1 MALDAARHRAH
12 DDVRGHAL
20 TESGAVSTPGLSG
33 TGEPR
38 VEGRLLYLDW
48 LRGIAVLAMVHAHT
62 LDAWTR
68 EADRTNPIYYS
79 LQWAGGV
86 ASALFLFLAGV
97 ATAMS
102 AASKARQAGSKTAG
116 AHAALRR
123 GFEIFLL
130 AFVFRLQAEI
140 LGLGPLQTLLKVDM
154 LNIMGLS
161 IMFAAIVWQA
171 LPHRNTRVVTF
182 AALTSAVTFVTPL
195 VRAAPWLAPL
205 PDPLEAY
212 LRPAGSYSAFPIF
225 PWSGYLFA
233 GVLVGDLIDGLR
245 VSGRNPVTLQLSLAV
260 AAALGGVSAYY
271 ASFQPA
277 LFPTASFWHDSPT
290 IFFLRLA
297 SVTMVVP
304 LAWVIERLAGN
315 TALFRALVTSG
326 RSSLFVYWIHVEMVY
341 GVIAQPIRHGLPLW
355 QVQLGWLALSIALYG
370 VVLLKHRLM
379 EGRELPRRA
388 RIFAAVL
395 R

>member
-1 MALDAARHRAH
+1 MALDARRHRAD
-12 DDVRGHAL
+12 DDVRGHTLKEAAA
-20 TESGAVSTPGLSG
+20 SS
-33 TGEPR
+33 
-38 VEGRLLYLDW
+38 RLLYLDW

-68 EADRTNPIYYS
+68 EADRNNQTYYS
-79 LQWAGGV
+79 LQWVGGV

-102 AASKARQAGSKTAG
+102 AASKARQAGSIGEG
-116 AHAALRR
+116 ARAARRR
-123 GFEIFLL
+123 GFEIFVL

-140 LGLGPLQTLLKVDM
+140 LGFGPLQSLLKVDM
-154 LNIMGLS
+154 LNIMGLAM
-161 IMFAAIVWQA
+161 IAAALAWQF
-171 LPHRNTRVVTF
+171 PSHRRSRVMTF
-182 AALTSAVTFVTPL
+182 AALTAAITFLTPL
-195 VRAAPWLAPL
+195 VRAVPWLASL
-205 PDPLEAY
+205 PDPIEAY
-212 LRPAGSYSAFPIF
+212 LRPAGFYSAFAIF
-225 PWSGYLFA
+225 PWAGYLFA
-233 GVLVGDLIDGLR
+233 GVMVGDLLDAYR
-245 VSGRNPVTLQLSLAV
+245 VSERNPATLQLAFAFAAV
-260 AAALGGVSAYY
+260 LGGVAAYY
-271 ASFQPA
+271 ASFRPA

-297 SVTMVVP
+297 SVTMLVP
-304 LAWVIERLAGN
+304 LAWALELVAGR
-315 TALFRALVTSG
+315 TALFRELVTAG

-355 QVQLGWLALSIALYG
+355 LAQLGWLALSIALYWI
-370 VVLLKHRLM
+370 VLLKNRLM

>member
-1 MALDAARHRAH
+1 
-12 DDVRGHAL
+12 
-20 TESGAVSTPGLSG
+20 
-33 TGEPR
+33 
-38 VEGRLLYLDW
+38 
-48 LRGIAVLAMVHAHT
+48 MVHAHT

-68 EADRTNPIYYS
+68 EADRNNQIYYS
-79 LQWAGGV
+79 LQWIGGV
-86 ASALFLFLAGV
+86 ASALFLFLAGA

-102 AASKARQAGSKTAG
+102 AASKARQAGSNVVG
-116 AHAALRR
+116 ADVALRR

-140 LGLGPLQTLLKVDM
+140 LGFGPLQTLLKVDM
-154 LNIMGLS
+154 LNVMGLS
-161 IMFAAIVWQA
+161 MMFAALVWRV
-171 LPHRNTRVVTF
+171 PSHRNWRVVRF
-182 AALTSAVTFVTPL
+182 AALTAAVTFLTPL
-195 VRAAPWLAPL
+195 VRATSWLAAL

-233 GVLVGDLIDGLR
+233 GVLAGDLIDGLR
-245 VSGRNPVTLQLSLAV
+245 VSGRSPVTLQLSFAVV
-260 AAALGGVSAYY
+260 AALAGVAAYY
-271 ASFQPA
+271 ASFQPP

-290 IFFLRLA
+290 LFFMRLA
-297 SVTMVVP
+297 SVTMLLP
-304 LAWVIERLAGN
+304 LAWAIERLAGD
-315 TALFRALVTSG
+315 TALFGALVTSG

-355 QVQLGWLALSIALYG
+355 QVQVGWFALSVALYG
-370 VVLLKHRLM
+370 IVLLKNRLM